1 MRSHLVAVVA
11 YDDLCTFEFACAV
24 EIFSV
29 RWPGIDAPWYNFGVC
44 AATRSPLR
52 ATGGVRFTAPHSLRL
67 LDRADTIVIPGWRPA
82 VPPPRLL
89 IRKLQNAHARGARL
103 CSICTGAF
111 VLGATGL
118 LDGKPATTHWIHVA
132 LLQERYPEIEVR
144 SNDLYVD
151 TGRIITSAGS
161 AAGLDMMLHLVRR
174 DHGAKI
180 ANLVARGLVIPAHR
194 EGGQAQ
200 FLPHAVSLNASHPI
214 APLLEWMRG
223 NLKTKHDLRS
233 LARRAGVSER
243 TLQRQFRD
251 ATGLWPTQWIVHERV
266 ARAKDTLETTR
277 APLWAVADS
286 CGFGTEESFR
296 HHFRRIAGISPG
308 RYRRRFSQL
317 PATLGIGRTADYTDS
332 PDKAIPRLLAKIT

>member
-11 YDDLCTFEFACAV
+11 YDDLCTFEFACAA

-111 VLGATGL
+111 VLAATGL

-174 DHGAKI
+174 DHGA
-180 ANLVARGLVIPAHR
+180 
-194 EGGQAQ
+194 Q
-200 FLPHAVSLNASHPI
+200 FLLHAVSLNASHPI
-214 APLLEWMRG
+214 APLLEWIRA

-233 LARRAGVSER
+233 LARRAGMSER

-308 RYRRRFSQL
+308 RYRQRFSQL
-317 PATLGIGRTADYTDS
+317 PATLGIGGTAAYIDS
-332 PDKAIPRLLAKIT
+332 PDKAIPRLLAKIA

>member
-11 YDDLCTFEFACAV
+11 YDDLCTFEFACAA

-29 RWPGIDAPWYNFGVC
+29 RWPGIDVPWYNFGVC
-44 AATRSPLR
+44 AATRSSLR

-82 VPPPRLL
+82 APPPRLL

-111 VLGATGL
+111 VLAATGL

-161 AAGLDMMLHLVRR
+161 AAGLDMMLHIVRR

-180 ANLVARGLVIPAHR
+180 ADLVAQGLVIPAHR

-200 FLPHAVSLNASHPI
+200 FLPHAVSVNASHPI

-233 LARRAGVSER
+233 LARRAWREPADLAAPVS
-243 TLQRQFRD
+243 
-251 ATGLWPTQWIVHERV
+251 
-266 ARAKDTLETTR
+266 
-277 APLWAVADS
+277 
-286 CGFGTEESFR
+286 
-296 HHFRRIAGISPG
+296 
-308 RYRRRFSQL
+308 
-317 PATLGIGRTADYTDS
+317 
-332 PDKAIPRLLAKIT
+332 

>member
-1 MRSHLVAVVA
+1 
-11 YDDLCTFEFACAV
+11 
-24 EIFSV
+24 
-29 RWPGIDAPWYNFGVC
+29 
-44 AATRSPLR
+44 
-52 ATGGVRFTAPHSLRL
+52 
-67 LDRADTIVIPGWRPA
+67 
-82 VPPPRLL
+82 
-89 IRKLQNAHARGARL
+89 
-103 CSICTGAF
+103 
-111 VLGATGL
+111 
-118 LDGKPATTHWIHVA
+118 
-132 LLQERYPEIEVR
+132 
-144 SNDLYVD
+144 
-151 TGRIITSAGS
+151 
-161 AAGLDMMLHLVRR
+161 MMLHLVRR

-308 RYRRRFSQL
+308 RYRQRFSQL
-317 PATLGIGRTADYTDS
+317 PATLGIGGTAAYIDS
-332 PDKAIPRLLAKIT
+332 PDGAIPRLLAKIT

>member
-1 MRSHLVAVVA
+1 MTTCARSSLPVRLKFFPCDGPALTCRGPVP
-11 YDDLCTFEFACAV
+11 AC
-24 EIFSV
+24 
-29 RWPGIDAPWYNFGVC
+29 G
-44 AATRSPLR
+44 ATRSPLR

-111 VLGATGL
+111 VLAATGL

-151 TGRIITSAGS
+151 TGRIITLAGS
-161 AAGLDMMLHLVRR
+161 AAGLDMMLHLVWR

-180 ANLVARGLVIPAHR
+180 ANLVAQGLVIPAHR

-200 FLPHAVSLNASHPI
+200 FLPHAVSLNASRI
-214 APLLEWMRG
+214 
-223 NLKTKHDLRS
+223 RS
-233 LARRAGVSER
+233 RRCLSGCE
-243 TLQRQFRD
+243 
-251 ATGLWPTQWIVHERV
+251 
-266 ARAKDTLETTR
+266 
-277 APLWAVADS
+277 
-286 CGFGTEESFR
+286 
-296 HHFRRIAGISPG
+296 GI
-308 RYRRRFSQL
+308 
-317 PATLGIGRTADYTDS
+317 
-332 PDKAIPRLLAKIT
+332 

>member
-1 MRSHLVAVVA
+1 VVA

-29 RWPGIDAPWYNFGVC
+29 RWPGIDAPWYSFGVC

-132 LLQERYPEIEVR
+132 RLQERYPEIEVR
-144 SNDLYVD
+144 SNELYVD

-200 FLPHAVSLNASHPI
+200 FLPHAVSLNTSHPI
-214 APLLEWMRG
+214 APLRW
-223 NLKTKHDLRS
+223 
-233 LARRAGVSER
+233 LA
-243 TLQRQFRD
+243 
-251 ATGLWPTQWIVHERV
+251 
-266 ARAKDTLETTR
+266 
-277 APLWAVADS
+277 APA
-286 CGFGTEESFR
+286 
-296 HHFRRIAGISPG
+296 
-308 RYRRRFSQL
+308 
-317 PATLGIGRTADYTDS
+317 
-332 PDKAIPRLLAKIT
+332 

>member
-11 YDDLCTFEFACAV
+11 YDDLCTFEFACAA

-29 RWPGIDAPWYNFGVC
+29 RWPGIDVPWYNFGVC

-111 VLGATGL
+111 VLAATGL

-180 ANLVARGLVIPAHR
+180 ANLVAQGLVIPAHR

-200 FLPHAVSLNASHPI
+200 YLPRPLPSDERSRVAKLIDWIRAHPAQTHTLSTLAKRASMSP
-214 APLLEWMRG
+214 
-223 NLKTKHDLRS
+223 
-233 LARRAGVSER
+233 R
-243 TLQRQFRD
+243 TLQRQFQDSVGFGPYEWLIR
-251 ATGLWPTQWIVHERV
+251 ERV
-266 ARAKDTLETTR
+266 ALAKDMLQIGRHSLAHIADAVGFKSQET
-277 APLWAVADS
+277 
-286 CGFGTEESFR
+286 FR
-296 HHFRRIAGISPG
+296 RHFRRVAGTSPAT
-308 RYRRRFSQL
+308 YRRQFAQR
-317 PATLGIGRTADYTDS
+317 
-332 PDKAIPRLLAKIT
+332 

>member
-1 MRSHLVAVVA
+1 MSAPSIGCPLASLTIPSSTELAAHALATKSINPTKPIRSDFSKSINNIPSLW
-11 YDDLCTFEFACAV
+11 TFGFACAV

-29 RWPGIDAPWYNFGVC
+29 RWPGIDVPWYNFGVC

-111 VLGATGL
+111 VLAATGL

-161 AAGLDMMLHLVRR
+161 AAGLDMMLHVVRR

-180 ANLVARGLVIPAHR
+180 ANLVAQG
-194 EGGQAQ
+194 
-200 FLPHAVSLNASHPI
+200 
-214 APLLEWMRG
+214 
-223 NLKTKHDLRS
+223 
-233 LARRAGVSER
+233 
-243 TLQRQFRD
+243 
-251 ATGLWPTQWIVHERV
+251 
-266 ARAKDTLETTR
+266 
-277 APLWAVADS
+277 
-286 CGFGTEESFR
+286 
-296 HHFRRIAGISPG
+296 
-308 RYRRRFSQL
+308 
-317 PATLGIGRTADYTDS
+317 
-332 PDKAIPRLLAKIT
+332 

>member
-11 YDDLCTFEFACAV
+11 YDDLCTFEFACAA

-29 RWPGIDAPWYNFGVC
+29 RWPGIDVPWYNFGVC

-111 VLGATGL
+111 VLAATGL

-180 ANLVARGLVIPAHR
+180 ANLVAQGLVIPPHR

-243 TLQRQFRD
+243 TLQRQFRARAGSARKRHAGNHARAVVGCGGLLRLRHRRIVSPSLSPD
-251 ATGLWPTQWIVHERV
+251 SRHQSGSVSTNVQPATG
-266 ARAKDTLETTR
+266 
-277 APLWAVADS
+277 
-286 CGFGTEESFR
+286 
-296 HHFRRIAGISPG
+296 HFRDRENRGLH
-308 RYRRRFSQL
+308 R
-317 PATLGIGRTADYTDS
+317 
-332 PDKAIPRLLAKIT
+332 